1 MAGITPAY
9 AGTANHHSGQLHR
22 LKDHP
27 RIRGNSRPVRAAE
40 TILPGSPPHTREQH
54 NQDVSDSIDS
64 GITPAYAGT
73 ATALFQKTGFPEDHP
88 RIRGNS
94 SD

>member
-64 GITPAYAGT
+64 GITPAYAV
-73 ATALFQKTGFPEDHP
+73 TALNVVGGFVEFGDLP

-94 SD
+94 